1 MATAPPRKN
10 TFVHIV
16 VKVSPMK
23 TNLRTIQTLIPGPN
37 LICANFVDRVLQVLA
52 TIEITRRLIWVSR
65 ETKTKGVRLSNGGRN
80 PKGGTKMGVAY
91 PHLPMRMRTVRRVL
105 ISCPLRCPTRLF

>member
-1 MATAPPRKN
+1 MDKI
-10 TFVHIV
+10 FVHIV

-65 ETKTKGVRLSNGGRN
+65 ETKTKGVLLRPPGGRN
-80 PKGGTKMGVAY
+80 PRGDTKMGVAY

-105 ISCPLRCPTRLF
+105 MGCPLRCPTRLF